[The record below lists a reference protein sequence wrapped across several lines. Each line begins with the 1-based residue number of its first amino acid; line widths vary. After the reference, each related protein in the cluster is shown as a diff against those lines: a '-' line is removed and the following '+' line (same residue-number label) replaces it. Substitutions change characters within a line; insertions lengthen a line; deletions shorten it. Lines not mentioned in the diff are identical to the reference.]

1 MFLPPFK
8 TAFIVL
14 CLAVKECGPCQ
25 VFHLVLFFVILGSL
39 LRFPVFSFIKSIF
52 SFKSLGM
59 VIIVALKF
67 LSALLTAGFS
77 WDYFFL
83 HLLSFLLKMDH
94 IFLVIHVSSN
104 FGMCSGCKCNAL
116 KWILFFW
123 SILAANLI
131 LLDSN
136 CKIYL

>member
-8 TAFIVL
+8 NEFIVL
-14 CLAVKECGPCQ
+14 CLAVKRCGPCQ

-39 LRFPVFSFIKSIF
+39 LRFPIFSFIKSIF

-77 WDYFFL
+77 WDFFSPFIVFSVENGS
-83 HLLSFLLKMDH
+83 HLPGYSCIK
-94 IFLVIHVSSN
+94 
-104 FGMCSGCKCNAL
+104 
-116 KWILFFW
+116 
-123 SILAANLI
+123 
-131 LLDSN
+131 
-136 CKIYL
+136 

>member
-8 TAFIVL
+8 NEFIVL

-39 LRFPVFSFIKSIF
+39 LRFPIFSFIKSIV

-59 VIIVALKF
+59 VIIVALTF

-77 WDYFFL
+77 WDFFL
-83 HLLSFLLKMDH
+83 HLLFFLLKMDR
-94 IFLVIHVSSN
+94 IFLVILVSSN
-104 FGMCSGCKCNAL
+104 FGMYSGCKCNVL
-116 KWILFFW
+116 KLIIFFW
-123 SILAANLI
+123 SVLAANLI

-136 CKIYL
+136 SKIYL